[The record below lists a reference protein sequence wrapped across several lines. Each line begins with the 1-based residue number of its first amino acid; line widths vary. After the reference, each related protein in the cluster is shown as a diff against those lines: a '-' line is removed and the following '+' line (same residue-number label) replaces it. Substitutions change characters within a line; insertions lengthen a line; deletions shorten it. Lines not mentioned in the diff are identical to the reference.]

1 MGKKIDAHVDMGN
14 SAAIAENVK
23 TIIFEGDNEQFFWRV
38 SGNVLNPDA
47 EVIVPETHQVV
58 FVKDGIM
65 NDILEAGR
73 HRIFETQKAGFLGMF
88 KKKVSANVDLIFL
101 SKTCKVKV
109 LWGTRNPIKLRD
121 PITEIPVTLRGNGE
135 FTVQILNPR
144 QFYLTIVG
152 SDKNFTIESL
162 QQRLAGRMML
172 FVEDVIAKVM
182 QQNGLSYVDISSNK
196 KYISDEIFK
205 NVIPL
210 FDEEFGLKVSSF
222 TVYNMG
228 ITDEEIIAIENELAL
243 RREEMKVEKNAKEI
257 AAEIERLQDKQWER
271 EMYLKKLQQ
280 LDYEKYLE
288 VCKLIGW
295 DKDSSNK
302 EIICPKC
309 GTKYPNG
316 TRFCSA
322 CGTQLTLEKKKCSK
336 CGHEN
341 EPNAGFCSNCGNKL

>member
-1 MGKKIDAHVDMGN
+1 MSKKVNVHVDMGN
-14 SAAIAENVK
+14 SAPIAENVK

-65 NDILEAGR
+65 NDILEAGK
-73 HRIFETQKAGFLGMF
+73 HRIFEVQKGGFLGLF
-88 KKKVSANVDLIFL
+88 KKKVSVNVDLIFL

-109 LWGTRNPIKLRD
+109 LWGTRTPIKLRD

-182 QQNGLSYVDISSNK
+182 QSKHLSYVDISANK
-196 KYISDEIFK
+196 KEISDEIYQ

-210 FDEEFGLKVSSF
+210 FSDEFGLKVSSF

-228 ITDEEIIAIENELAL
+228 IADEEIIAIENELAL
-243 RREEMKVEKNAKEI
+243 RREEMKIEKTAKEI
-257 AAEIERLQDKQWER
+257 AAELERLADKQWER
-271 EMYLKKLQQ
+271 EMYLKKLEQG
-280 LDYEKYLE
+280 DFEKYLE
-288 VCKLIGW
+288 VCKIIGW
-295 DKDSSNK
+295 GNKGASN
-302 EIICPKC
+302 EVVCPKC
-309 GTKYPNG
+309 GTKYPAG
-316 TRFCSA
+316 TRFCSS
-322 CGTQLTLEKKKCSK
+322 CGTQLTQEKKKCS

-341 EPNAGFCSNCGNKL
+341 EPGALFCSNCGKKL

>member
-1 MGKKIDAHVDMGN
+1 MSKKVNVHVDMGN
-14 SAAIAENVK
+14 SAPLAENVK

-73 HRIFETQKAGFLGMF
+73 HRIFETQKGGFLGLF
-88 KKKVSANVDLIFL
+88 KKKVSVNVDLIFL

-109 LWGTRNPIKLRD
+109 LWGTRTPIKLRD

-182 QQNGLSYVDISSNK
+182 QSKHLSYVDISANK
-196 KYISDEIFK
+196 KEISDEIYQ

-210 FDEEFGLKVSSF
+210 FSDEFGLKVSSF

-228 ITDEEIIAIENELAL
+228 IDDEEIIAIENELAL
-243 RREEMKVEKNAKEI
+243 RREEMKIEKTAKEI
-257 AAEIERLQDKQWER
+257 ASELERLADKQWER
-271 EMYLKKLQQ
+271 EMYLKKLEQG
-280 LDYEKYLE
+280 DYEKYLE
-288 VCKLIGW
+288 VLKIIGW
-295 DKDSSNK
+295 PNGGASN
-302 EIICPKC
+302 EITCPKC
-309 GTKYPNG
+309 GTKYPAG

-322 CGTQLTLEKKKCSK
+322 CGTQLTQEKKKCS

-341 EPNAGFCSNCGNKL
+341 EPGAVFCSNCGKKL